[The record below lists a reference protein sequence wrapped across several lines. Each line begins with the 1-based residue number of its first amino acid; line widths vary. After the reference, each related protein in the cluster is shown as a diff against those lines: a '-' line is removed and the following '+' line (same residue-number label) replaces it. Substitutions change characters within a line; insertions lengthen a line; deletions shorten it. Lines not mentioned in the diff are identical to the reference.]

1 MVSTKCKFPGTLD
14 SLSILVYNFDEE
26 VGKGLRKVMTEE
38 ELLKVVKQYDE
49 DIEFLVRCNGLS
61 GDFRILRYRY
71 EKENIALRLEHEL
84 NHEKM
89 ADQRD
94 IFINKLLS
102 EAFITSGSY
111 TSSDALSLRTTFKG
125 IGAELILIDRK

>member
-1 MVSTKCKFPGTLD
+1 
-14 SLSILVYNFDEE
+14 
-26 VGKGLRKVMTEE
+26 
-38 ELLKVVKQYDE
+38 
-49 DIEFLVRCNGLS
+49 
-61 GDFRILRYRY
+61 
-71 EKENIALRLEHEL
+71 
-84 NHEKM
+84 M